1 LPVAWAAGI
10 ADISSR
16 SAAPADDLFPAPARR
31 KHPIESE
38 YNPMLMKPNRA
49 VIAAAYA
56 VALLLVLVPLSEMT
70 LRVWPL
76 RMGEPSWRFGAV
88 GLFSN
93 ALMTPLLGLTF
104 AGMLAFIYGHRR
116 TIRTLSV
123 VLGVAG
129 LLLTIAG
136 GMFILDALQMRASV
150 VPEAKL
156 AFDVASAQA
165 LAKIGIFATIGFV
178 MAIGGWRSTT
188 YPASKASSKAP
199 KAGEGIVRKPHELM
213 PAPAAKPGAPA
224 LGSTKNA

>member
-1 LPVAWAAGI
+1 M
-10 ADISSR
+10 S
-16 SAAPADDLFPAPARR
+16 
-31 KHPIESE
+31 
-38 YNPMLMKPNRA
+38 MKPNRA

-56 VALLLVLVPLSEMT
+56 VALMLVLIPLSEML

-76 RMGEPSWRFGAV
+76 RLGEASWRFGAV

-116 TIRTLSV
+116 TIRTISV
-123 VLGVAG
+123 VLGVSG
-129 LLLTIAG
+129 LILVLAS

-165 LAKIGIFATIGFV
+165 LLKLGLFTVVGFV
-178 MAIGGWRSTT
+178 MAVGGWRST
-188 YPASKASSKAP
+188 KAP
-199 KAGEGIVRKPHELM
+199 AGTVRGKAASDGLVRRPQDATPELIKA
-213 PAPAAKPGAPA
+213 APVAPTA
-224 LGSTKNA
+224 RNV